1 MDITLTLV
9 GLHHKQ
15 IGHMAGDMI
24 LVAGSVATEDFLQT
38 NANVSKA
45 TQKEKRTEKHTFWN

>member
-1 MDITLTLV
+1 
-9 GLHHKQ
+9 
-15 IGHMAGDMI
+15 MI